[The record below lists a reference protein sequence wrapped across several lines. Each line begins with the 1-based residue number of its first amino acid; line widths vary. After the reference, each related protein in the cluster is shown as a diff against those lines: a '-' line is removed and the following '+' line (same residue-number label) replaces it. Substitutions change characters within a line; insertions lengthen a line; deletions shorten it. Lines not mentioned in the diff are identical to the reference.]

1 MYNQNMSSILQYIF
15 YLPAVLFLISGIP
28 QTVKLIKT
36 KSSKDISIT
45 MYIMTFVAVSIVVLD
60 AYLKGNTSIMVSNL
74 ASLSITGLNTF
85 LVYKYR
91 KN

>member
-1 MYNQNMSSILQYIF
+1 MDQILQYVF
-15 YLPAVLFLISGIP
+15 YLPAVLFLGAGIP
-28 QTVKLIKT
+28 QTIKLVKT
-36 KSSKDISIT
+36 KSSKDISMT

-60 AYLKGNTSIMVSNL
+60 AYLKGNTSILVSN
-74 ASLSITGLNTF
+74 ATSLILTGFNTF